1 MIYLGAGRPWK
12 VPAAA
17 PEKLSKWHDASRV
30 VSQSTGSS
38 AWNLMLL
45 WHGTQIKT
53 IDISI
58 LSPQSPLCT
67 LNCLYLRVANEKRN
81 TEN

>member
-1 MIYLGAGRPWK
+1 
-12 VPAAA
+12 
-17 PEKLSKWHDASRV
+17 
-30 VSQSTGSS
+30 
-38 AWNLMLL
+38 MLL

-58 LSPQSPLCT
+58 LSPQIPLCT
-67 LNCLYLRVANEKRN
+67 LNCLYLRVAGEKRN